1 MSKQTLATKYR
12 PKTFDDVVE
21 QTPIKMTLQEQLKTD
36 TIKNCYL
43 FTGGAGTGKAQ
54 PLYSKVLTPNGFI
67 EMKDVEVGT
76 EVIGCDGEVHSV
88 TATYDRGIRDIYE
101 LTFNDSTKVRCC
113 DEHLWNFLNNDYS
126 QYTVELNNLFNKPLC
141 HKCVDTDG
149 DSYDVWNYAVPIA
162 KPTKFAEKSVTVPPY
177 VLGFLI
183 QERKIDFENL
193 SNYSIDITN
202 KCIGDCDNYSY
213 AFTGFLY
220 NKICKDYS
228 LDITANSENTFIPND
243 YKINS
248 IENRIEL
255 ISGMI
260 DGIGFYANTTER
272 DSFVLYTIS
281 LQLADDICFI
291 VRSLGGY
298 AEIINSTI
306 SCFSGYDVYVKFN
319 DDIKLNL
326 HNKEFYDYKST
337 NNIHKILENIEYVDK
352 EPCKCIMVDSEE
364 HLYITDGYTV
374 THNTTDA
381 RIFANEINNGVGAP
395 IEMDAASNN
404 SVEDVRKI
412 IEDAK
417 YKSMTGEYK
426 VYIID
431 ECFPANTLVSTENG
445 DKPISE
451 IKIGDKVQSMTG
463 INNVV
468 NVYKNNVPT
477 NRLCCVTIN
486 NHKIIT
492 TQDHLF
498 FTQEGWIEAR
508 KLKKGDIVYDNK
520 NLQKLWTYFYKKERQ
535 NSVLL
540 SSMLSGVYENSLH
553 TKDEENTMCNLW
565 KNYSSTELLQT
576 EDLFSTMQTSTYFKV
591 KYNYYEYRIW
601 NDTEETI
608 FRKNEE
614 EQPFKEYKQ
623 YRKDEKNKGIERNT
637 TSMERT
643 TRWKW
648 KIYYSTNDLISSI
661 RRWMDTR
668 ICNSNTLQTVRTP
681 VSYLLQSRPRFTN
694 NEISNRGRWE
704 RASIEKCT
712 IKRFEENSMFEQFRV
727 ESVEIY
733 KRGHNDELFQDSF
746 TSSELHTNY
755 VTMYDLEVEN
765 EHCYFVNNIL
775 VHNCH
780 SLSNQAWQSLLKLIE
795 EPPAKTV
802 FLFCLEENGL
812 VYTKKGMKK
821 IKDVTTDDFVWTGD
835 EFRPVSN
842 VFNNGIRDC
851 LKITL
856 SNGEE
861 IKCTGNHKLKVL
873 DGTQEVWKCASDL
886 TTNDVIAVYH
896 SYDEYEESVDLTD
909 TECWFL
915 GYLTGNGHY
924 RKKSMEFFTPK
935 HQLDYVHHKLDIC
948 ISEGWLSHYEDVR
961 DIGAVTTQIH
971 FPYGTLLKWYDKTG
985 CDYTYTRGTKS
996 IPKCVYKMNKE
1007 QLESFVQGWYDADG
1021 SSFGKLF
1028 LSDIPHPQ
1036 LYCSSKLMIQEL
1048 QQLLL
1053 AKGYDARLYTSERN
1067 NVKLPNGRVH
1077 KQTSYCYSLAIS
1089 HQSGYF
1095 KNSILKNWM
1104 YEHRL
1109 KECTPYIPEAKN
1121 LKRDNKQISAVMINK
1136 SQLKDL
1142 QGNKWYQNI
1151 KSIEPYGKCSVYD
1164 LEIPVVH
1171 EFIYNGVKV
1180 HNCTTDPQKIPNTI
1194 LSRVQRYDFRKISF
1208 NGIIN
1213 RLKYIIEQEN
1223 KENAN
1228 IVPTEEGLEYIAKL
1242 ADGGMRDAITTLD
1255 KCISY
1260 NSNLT
1265 LENVI
1270 TALGGVNYDN
1280 MFNLVDSTY
1289 NYDSKN
1295 VITIIEDIYNSGAN
1309 IKQFIKD
1316 FSDFVLDLCKY
1327 GLINSFDYIRIPTLY
1342 SNKLSTY
1349 TGEHYGFFNQ
1359 LLGEMIKLSNLIKW
1373 ESSPK
1378 STIESTFILL
1388 CQKG

>member
-21 QTPIKMTLQEQLKTD
+21 QTPIKMTLHEQLKTD

-67 EMKDVEVGT
+67 DMKDVEVGT
-76 EVIGCDGEVHSV
+76 EVIGCDGEVHNV
-88 TATYDRGIRDIYE
+88 TATYDRGTRDIYE
-101 LTFNDSTKVRCC
+101 LTFNDNTKVRCC

-126 QYTVELNNLFNKPLC
+126 QYTVELNALFNKPLC
-141 HKCVDTDG
+141 HNCVDTNG
-149 DSYDVWNYAVPIA
+149 KSYDVWNYAVPIA
-162 KPTKFAEKSVTVPPY
+162 KPTKFAEKAVTVPPY

-202 KCIGDCDNYSY
+202 KCIADCDNYSY

-220 NKICKDYS
+220 NKICEDYS

-248 IENRIEL
+248 VENRIEL

-281 LQLADDICFI
+281 SQLADDICFI

-306 SCFSGYDVYVKFN
+306 SCLPGYNVYVKFN

-337 NNIHKILENIEYVDK
+337 NNIYKILENIEYIGK
-352 EPCKCIMVDSEE
+352 EPCKCIMIDSDE

-381 RIFANEINNGVGAP
+381 RIFANEINKGIGSP

-463 INNVV
+463 V
-468 NVYKNNVPT
+468 NTVTKIYKTQVST
-477 NRLCCVTIN
+477 NRLCCVHIDD
-486 NHKIIT
+486 KSIVT
-492 TQDHLF
+492 TKDHLF
-498 FTQEGWIEAR
+498 FTNEGWIKACN
-508 KLKKGDIVYDNK
+508 LKNGDIVYNVNTVSKVVSDNP
-520 NLQKLWTYFYKKERQ
+520 TIKEIIDNNELITNRVENNRGLMQ
-535 NSVLL
+535 RSSVENAIINAC
-540 SSMLSGVYENSLH
+540 YE
-553 TKDEENTMCNLW
+553 
-565 KNYSSTELLQT
+565 
-576 EDLFSTMQTSTYFKV
+576 EDLPK
-591 KYNYYEYRIW
+591 
-601 NDTEETI
+601 
-608 FRKNEE
+608 
-614 EQPFKEYKQ
+614 
-623 YRKDEKNKGIERNT
+623 
-637 TSMERT
+637 
-643 TRWKW
+643 
-648 KIYYSTNDLISSI
+648 
-661 RRWMDTR
+661 
-668 ICNSNTLQTVRTP
+668 
-681 VSYLLQSRPRFTN
+681 
-694 NEISNRGRWE
+694 
-704 RASIEKCT
+704 
-712 IKRFEENSMFEQFRV
+712 V
-727 ESVEIY
+727 ESVEFY
-733 KRGHNDELFQDSF
+733 TPTVTNATSF
-746 TSSELHTNY
+746 TECFTCVELATDY

-795 EPPAKTV
+795 EPPAKTI
-802 FLFCLEENGL
+802 FIFCLEENGL

-835 EFRPVSN
+835 EFRPVSD

-915 GYLTGNGHY
+915 GYLTGNGCCSDT
-924 RKKSMEFFTPK
+924 SMKIDIPK
-935 HQLDYVHHKLDIC
+935 HQLSYVYRKLDSC
-948 ISEGWLSHYEDVR
+948 VSEGWLKQYKNVDVADCDLIIT
-961 DIGAVTTQIH
+961 DIQLSNE
-971 FPYGTLLKWYDKTG
+971 TLLEWYNKTG
-985 CDYTYTRGTKS
+985 YECRYTGRTTS
-996 IPKCVYKMNKE
+996 VPKCTYKMNKK
-1007 QLESFVQGWYDADG
+1007 QLICFIQGWYDTEG
-1021 SSFGKLF
+1021 NIFGKSF
-1028 LSDIPHPQ
+1028 LSNK
-1036 LYCSSKLMIQEL
+1036 LNSSKLQLACSSSIMLQEL
-1048 QQLLL
+1048 QQLLIS
-1053 AKGYDARLYTSERN
+1053 KGYNCILNKETSDKPYITIDNSFSCSN
-1067 NVKLPNGRVH
+1067 NSK
-1077 KQTSYCYSLAIS
+1077 
-1089 HQSGYF
+1089 
-1095 KNSILKNWM
+1095 LKNWFNK
-1104 YEHRL
+1104 L
-1109 KECTPYIPEAKN
+1109 KERIFKN
-1121 LKRDNKQISAVMINK
+1121 NNFSTQEISQIS
-1136 SQLKDL
+1136 DL
-1142 QGNKWYQNI
+1142 QYNKWYQNI

-1228 IVPTEEGLEYIAKL
+1228 IIPTEEGLEYIAKL

-1270 TALGGVNYDN
+1270 TALGGVNYDI

-1289 NYDSKN
+1289 DYDSKN

-1342 SNKLSTY
+1342 SNKLSAY

>member
-12 PKTFDDVVE
+12 PKTFNDVVE

-76 EVIGCDGEVHSV
+76 KVIGCDGEVHNV
-88 TATYDRGIRDIYE
+88 TATYDRGTRDIYE
-101 LTFNDSTKVRCC
+101 LTFIDNTKVRCC

-126 QYTVELNNLFNKPLC
+126 QYTVELNTLFNKPLC
-141 HKCVDTDG
+141 HNCVDTNG
-149 DSYDVWNYAVPIA
+149 KSYDVWNYAVPIA
-162 KPTKFAEKSVTVPPY
+162 KPTKFAEKAVTVPPY

-183 QERKIDFENL
+183 QEPKIDFENL

-220 NKICKDYS
+220 NKICEDYS

-248 IENRIEL
+248 VENRIEL

-281 LQLADDICFI
+281 SQLADDICFI

-306 SCFSGYDVYVKFN
+306 SCLPGYNVYVKFN

-337 NNIHKILENIEYVDK
+337 NNIYKILENIEYIGK
-352 EPCKCIMVDSEE
+352 EPCKCIMIDSDE

-381 RIFANEINNGVGAP
+381 RIFANEINKGIGSP

-451 IKIGDKVQSMTG
+451 IKIGDRVQSMTG
-463 INNVV
+463 INNVTKI
-468 NVYKNNVPT
+468 YKTQVST
-477 NRLCCVTIN
+477 NRLCCVHIDD
-486 NHKIIT
+486 KSIVT
-492 TQDHLF
+492 TKDHLF
-498 FTQEGWIEAR
+498 FTNEGWIEACN
-508 KLKKGDIVYDNK
+508 LKNGDIVYNVNTVSKVVSDNP
-520 NLQKLWTYFYKKERQ
+520 TIKEIID
-535 NSVLL
+535 NNELITNKV
-540 SSMLSGVYENSLH
+540 ENNRGLMQRSFV
-553 TKDEENTMCNLW
+553 ENAIINACN
-565 KNYSSTELLQT
+565 E
-576 EDLFSTMQTSTYFKV
+576 EDLSK
-591 KYNYYEYRIW
+591 
-601 NDTEETI
+601 
-608 FRKNEE
+608 
-614 EQPFKEYKQ
+614 
-623 YRKDEKNKGIERNT
+623 
-637 TSMERT
+637 
-643 TRWKW
+643 
-648 KIYYSTNDLISSI
+648 
-661 RRWMDTR
+661 
-668 ICNSNTLQTVRTP
+668 
-681 VSYLLQSRPRFTN
+681 
-694 NEISNRGRWE
+694 
-704 RASIEKCT
+704 
-712 IKRFEENSMFEQFRV
+712 V
-727 ESVEIY
+727 ESVEFY
-733 KRGHNDELFQDSF
+733 TSTVTNTTSF
-746 TSSELHTNY
+746 TEHFTCVELATGY
-755 VTMYDLEVEN
+755 VTMYDLQIEKEN
-765 EHCYFVNNIL
+765 CYFVDGIL

-802 FLFCLEENGL
+802 
-812 VYTKKGMKK
+812 
-821 IKDVTTDDFVWTGD
+821 I
-835 EFRPVSN
+835 
-842 VFNNGIRDC
+842 VF
-851 LKITL
+851 
-856 SNGEE
+856 
-861 IKCTGNHKLKVL
+861 
-873 DGTQEVWKCASDL
+873 
-886 TTNDVIAVYH
+886 
-896 SYDEYEESVDLTD
+896 
-909 TECWFL
+909 
-915 GYLTGNGHY
+915 
-924 RKKSMEFFTPK
+924 
-935 HQLDYVHHKLDIC
+935 
-948 ISEGWLSHYEDVR
+948 
-961 DIGAVTTQIH
+961 
-971 FPYGTLLKWYDKTG
+971 
-985 CDYTYTRGTKS
+985 
-996 IPKCVYKMNKE
+996 
-1007 QLESFVQGWYDADG
+1007 
-1021 SSFGKLF
+1021 
-1028 LSDIPHPQ
+1028 
-1036 LYCSSKLMIQEL
+1036 
-1048 QQLLL
+1048 
-1053 AKGYDARLYTSERN
+1053 
-1067 NVKLPNGRVH
+1067 
-1077 KQTSYCYSLAIS
+1077 
-1089 HQSGYF
+1089 
-1095 KNSILKNWM
+1095 
-1104 YEHRL
+1104 
-1109 KECTPYIPEAKN
+1109 
-1121 LKRDNKQISAVMINK
+1121 
-1136 SQLKDL
+1136 
-1142 QGNKWYQNI
+1142 
-1151 KSIEPYGKCSVYD
+1151 
-1164 LEIPVVH
+1164 
-1171 EFIYNGVKV
+1171 
-1180 HNCTTDPQKIPNTI
+1180 CTTDPQKIPNTI

-1228 IVPTEEGLEYIAKL
+1228 IIPTEEGLEYIAKL

-1270 TALGGVNYDN
+1270 TALGGVNYDT

-1316 FSDFVLDLCKY
+1316 FGDFVLDLCKY

-1342 SNKLSTY
+1342 SNKLSAY

>member
-12 PKTFDDVVE
+12 PKTFNDVVE

-67 EMKDVEVGT
+67 DMKDVEVGT
-76 EVIGCDGEVHSV
+76 EVIGCDGEVHNV
-88 TATYDRGIRDIYE
+88 TATYDRGTRDIYE
-101 LTFNDSTKVRCC
+101 LTFNDNTKVRCC

-126 QYTVELNNLFNKPLC
+126 QYTVELNALFNKPLC
-141 HKCVDTDG
+141 HNCVDTNG
-149 DSYDVWNYAVPIA
+149 KSYDVWNYAVPIA
-162 KPTKFAEKSVTVPPY
+162 KPTKFAEKAVTVPPY

-183 QERKIDFENL
+183 QEPKIDFENL

-220 NKICKDYS
+220 NKICEDYS

-248 IENRIEL
+248 VENRIEL

-281 LQLADDICFI
+281 SQLADDICFI

-306 SCFSGYDVYVKFN
+306 SCLPGYNVYVKFN

-337 NNIHKILENIEYVDK
+337 NNIYKILENIEYIGK
-352 EPCKCIMVDSEE
+352 EPCKCIMIDSDE

-381 RIFANEINNGVGAP
+381 RIFANEINKGIGSP

-431 ECFPANTLVSTENG
+431 EC
-445 DKPISE
+445 
-451 IKIGDKVQSMTG
+451 
-463 INNVV
+463 
-468 NVYKNNVPT
+468 
-477 NRLCCVTIN
+477 
-486 NHKIIT
+486 
-492 TQDHLF
+492 
-498 FTQEGWIEAR
+498 
-508 KLKKGDIVYDNK
+508 
-520 NLQKLWTYFYKKERQ
+520 
-535 NSVLL
+535 
-540 SSMLSGVYENSLH
+540 
-553 TKDEENTMCNLW
+553 
-565 KNYSSTELLQT
+565 
-576 EDLFSTMQTSTYFKV
+576 
-591 KYNYYEYRIW
+591 
-601 NDTEETI
+601 
-608 FRKNEE
+608 
-614 EQPFKEYKQ
+614 
-623 YRKDEKNKGIERNT
+623 
-637 TSMERT
+637 
-643 TRWKW
+643 
-648 KIYYSTNDLISSI
+648 
-661 RRWMDTR
+661 
-668 ICNSNTLQTVRTP
+668 
-681 VSYLLQSRPRFTN
+681 
-694 NEISNRGRWE
+694 
-704 RASIEKCT
+704 
-712 IKRFEENSMFEQFRV
+712 
-727 ESVEIY
+727 
-733 KRGHNDELFQDSF
+733 
-746 TSSELHTNY
+746 
-755 VTMYDLEVEN
+755 
-765 EHCYFVNNIL
+765 
-775 VHNCH
+775 H

-795 EPPAKTV
+795 EPPAKTI
-802 FLFCLEENGL
+802 FIFCLEENGL

-896 SYDEYEESVDLTD
+896 SYDENEESVDLTD

-935 HQLDYVHHKLDIC
+935 HKLDYIHHKLDIC

-985 CDYTYTRGTKS
+985 CDYTYTRRTKS

-1067 NVKLPNGRVH
+1067 NVKLPNNRVH
-1077 KQTSYCYSLAIS
+1077 RQTSYCYSLVIS

-1121 LKRDNKQISAVMINK
+1121 LKRDNTQISTVMINK

-1228 IVPTEEGLEYIAKL
+1228 IIPTEEGLEYIAKL

-1270 TALGGVNYDN
+1270 TALCGVNYDI

-1342 SNKLSTY
+1342 SNKLSAY

>member
-12 PKTFDDVVE
+12 PKTFNDVVE

-67 EMKDVEVGT
+67 DMKDVEVGT
-76 EVIGCDGEVHSV
+76 EVIGCDGEVHNV
-88 TATYDRGIRDIYE
+88 TATYDRGTRDIYE
-101 LTFNDSTKVRCC
+101 LTFNDNTKVRCC

-126 QYTVELNNLFNKPLC
+126 QYTVELNALFNKPLC
-141 HKCVDTDG
+141 HNCVDTNG
-149 DSYDVWNYAVPIA
+149 KSYDVWNYAVPIA
-162 KPTKFAEKSVTVPPY
+162 KPTKFAEKAVTVPPY

-183 QERKIDFENL
+183 QEPKIDFENL

-220 NKICKDYS
+220 NKICEDYS

-248 IENRIEL
+248 VENRIEL

-281 LQLADDICFI
+281 SQLADDICFI

-306 SCFSGYDVYVKFN
+306 SCLPGYNVYVKFN

-337 NNIHKILENIEYVDK
+337 NNIYKILENIEYIGK
-352 EPCKCIMVDSEE
+352 EPCKCIMIDSDE

-381 RIFANEINNGVGAP
+381 RIFANEINKGIGSP

-431 ECFPANTLVSTENG
+431 EC
-445 DKPISE
+445 
-451 IKIGDKVQSMTG
+451 
-463 INNVV
+463 
-468 NVYKNNVPT
+468 
-477 NRLCCVTIN
+477 
-486 NHKIIT
+486 
-492 TQDHLF
+492 
-498 FTQEGWIEAR
+498 
-508 KLKKGDIVYDNK
+508 
-520 NLQKLWTYFYKKERQ
+520 
-535 NSVLL
+535 
-540 SSMLSGVYENSLH
+540 
-553 TKDEENTMCNLW
+553 
-565 KNYSSTELLQT
+565 
-576 EDLFSTMQTSTYFKV
+576 
-591 KYNYYEYRIW
+591 
-601 NDTEETI
+601 
-608 FRKNEE
+608 
-614 EQPFKEYKQ
+614 
-623 YRKDEKNKGIERNT
+623 
-637 TSMERT
+637 
-643 TRWKW
+643 
-648 KIYYSTNDLISSI
+648 
-661 RRWMDTR
+661 
-668 ICNSNTLQTVRTP
+668 
-681 VSYLLQSRPRFTN
+681 
-694 NEISNRGRWE
+694 
-704 RASIEKCT
+704 
-712 IKRFEENSMFEQFRV
+712 
-727 ESVEIY
+727 
-733 KRGHNDELFQDSF
+733 
-746 TSSELHTNY
+746 
-755 VTMYDLEVEN
+755 
-765 EHCYFVNNIL
+765 
-775 VHNCH
+775 H

-795 EPPAKTV
+795 EPPAKTI
-802 FLFCLEENGL
+802 FIFCLEENGL

-896 SYDEYEESVDLTD
+896 SYDENEESVDLTD

-935 HQLDYVHHKLDIC
+935 HKLDYIHHKLDIC

-1067 NVKLPNGRVH
+1067 NVKLPNNRVH
-1077 KQTSYCYSLAIS
+1077 RQTSYCYSLVIS

-1121 LKRDNKQISAVMINK
+1121 LKRDNTQISTVMINK

-1228 IVPTEEGLEYIAKL
+1228 IIPTEEGLEYIAKL

-1270 TALGGVNYDN
+1270 TALGGVNYDI

-1342 SNKLSTY
+1342 SNKLSAY

>member
-445 DKPISE
+445 NKPICE
-451 IKIGDKVQSMTG
+451 INIGDKVKSMTG
-463 INNVV
+463 ANAVTKT
-468 NVYKNNVPT
+468 YKTQVST
-477 NRLCCVTIN
+477 DRLCCVCIDNKT
-486 NHKIIT
+486 IIT
-492 TQDHLF
+492 TKDHLF
-498 FTQEGWIEAR
+498 FTSDGWIEA
-508 KLKKGDIVYDNK
+508 
-520 NLQKLWTYFYKKERQ
+520 
-535 NSVLL
+535 
-540 SSMLSGVYENSLH
+540 
-553 TKDEENTMCNLW
+553 CNL
-565 KNYSSTELLQT
+565 KNGDTVYNVATVSKVVADNPDMKEISDNNELITNRIENDRGLMQRSSIETAIINACKE
-576 EDLFSTMQTSTYFKV
+576 EDLPKV
-591 KYNYYEYRIW
+591 
-601 NDTEETI
+601 T
-608 FRKNEE
+608 
-614 EQPFKEYKQ
+614 
-623 YRKDEKNKGIERNT
+623 
-637 TSMERT
+637 
-643 TRWKW
+643 
-648 KIYYSTNDLISSI
+648 
-661 RRWMDTR
+661 
-668 ICNSNTLQTVRTP
+668 
-681 VSYLLQSRPRFTN
+681 
-694 NEISNRGRWE
+694 
-704 RASIEKCT
+704 
-712 IKRFEENSMFEQFRV
+712 
-727 ESVEIY
+727 SVEFY
-733 KRGHNDELFQDSF
+733 APTVTTATPFTKCFNCVELA
-746 TSSELHTNY
+746 TGY
-755 VTMYDLEVEN
+755 VTMYDLQVEKEN
-765 EHCYFVNNIL
+765 CYFVDDIL

-935 HQLDYVHHKLDIC
+935 HKLDYVHHKLDIC

>member
-12 PKTFDDVVE
+12 PKTFNDVVE

-67 EMKDVEVGT
+67 DMKDVEVGT
-76 EVIGCDGEVHSV
+76 EVIGCDGEIHNV
-88 TATYDRGIRDIYE
+88 TATYDRGTRDIYE
-101 LTFNDSTKVRCC
+101 LTFNDNTKVRCC

-126 QYTVELNNLFNKPLC
+126 QYTVELNALFNKPLC
-141 HKCVDTDG
+141 HNCVDTNG
-149 DSYDVWNYAVPIA
+149 KSYDVWNYAVPIA
-162 KPTKFAEKSVTVPPY
+162 KPTKFAEKAVTVPPY

-183 QERKIDFENL
+183 QEPKIDFENL

-220 NKICKDYS
+220 NKICEDYS

-248 IENRIEL
+248 VENRIEL

-281 LQLADDICFI
+281 SQLADDICFI

-306 SCFSGYDVYVKFN
+306 SCLPGYNVYVKFN

-337 NNIHKILENIEYVDK
+337 NNIYKILENIEYIGK
-352 EPCKCIMVDSEE
+352 EPCKCIMIDSDE

-381 RIFANEINNGVGAP
+381 RIFANEINKGIGSP

-431 ECFPANTLVSTENG
+431 EC
-445 DKPISE
+445 
-451 IKIGDKVQSMTG
+451 
-463 INNVV
+463 
-468 NVYKNNVPT
+468 
-477 NRLCCVTIN
+477 
-486 NHKIIT
+486 
-492 TQDHLF
+492 
-498 FTQEGWIEAR
+498 
-508 KLKKGDIVYDNK
+508 
-520 NLQKLWTYFYKKERQ
+520 
-535 NSVLL
+535 
-540 SSMLSGVYENSLH
+540 
-553 TKDEENTMCNLW
+553 
-565 KNYSSTELLQT
+565 
-576 EDLFSTMQTSTYFKV
+576 
-591 KYNYYEYRIW
+591 
-601 NDTEETI
+601 
-608 FRKNEE
+608 
-614 EQPFKEYKQ
+614 
-623 YRKDEKNKGIERNT
+623 
-637 TSMERT
+637 
-643 TRWKW
+643 
-648 KIYYSTNDLISSI
+648 
-661 RRWMDTR
+661 
-668 ICNSNTLQTVRTP
+668 
-681 VSYLLQSRPRFTN
+681 
-694 NEISNRGRWE
+694 
-704 RASIEKCT
+704 
-712 IKRFEENSMFEQFRV
+712 
-727 ESVEIY
+727 
-733 KRGHNDELFQDSF
+733 
-746 TSSELHTNY
+746 
-755 VTMYDLEVEN
+755 
-765 EHCYFVNNIL
+765 
-775 VHNCH
+775 H

-795 EPPAKTV
+795 EPPAKTI
-802 FLFCLEENGL
+802 FIFCLEENGL

-896 SYDEYEESVDLTD
+896 SYDENEESVDLTD

-935 HQLDYVHHKLDIC
+935 HKLDYIHHKLDIC

-1067 NVKLPNGRVH
+1067 NVKLPNNRVH
-1077 KQTSYCYSLAIS
+1077 RQTSYCYSLVIS

-1121 LKRDNKQISAVMINK
+1121 LKRDNTQISTVMINK

-1228 IVPTEEGLEYIAKL
+1228 IIPTEEGLEYIAKL

-1270 TALGGVNYDN
+1270 TALGGVNYDI

-1342 SNKLSTY
+1342 SNKLSAY

>member
-12 PKTFDDVVE
+12 PKTFNDVVE

-76 EVIGCDGEVHSV
+76 KVIGCDGEVHNV
-88 TATYDRGIRDIYE
+88 TATYDRGTRDIYE
-101 LTFNDSTKVRCC
+101 LTFNDNTKVRCC

-126 QYTVELNNLFNKPLC
+126 QYTVELNALFNKPLC
-141 HKCVDTDG
+141 HNCVDTNG
-149 DSYDVWNYAVPIA
+149 KSYDVWNYAVPIA
-162 KPTKFAEKSVTVPPY
+162 KPTKFAEKAVTVPPY

-202 KCIGDCDNYSY
+202 KCIADCDNYSY

-220 NKICKDYS
+220 NKICEDYS

-248 IENRIEL
+248 VENRIEL

-281 LQLADDICFI
+281 SQLADDICFI

-306 SCFSGYDVYVKFN
+306 SCLPGYNVYVKFN

-337 NNIHKILENIEYVDK
+337 NNIYKILENIEYIGK
-352 EPCKCIMVDSEE
+352 EPCKCIMIDSDE

-381 RIFANEINNGVGAP
+381 RIFANEINKGIGSP

-486 NHKIIT
+486 NHKIVT

-520 NLQKLWTYFYKKERQ
+520 NLQKLWTDFYKKERQ

-540 SSMLSGVYENSLH
+540 SSMLSGVYESSLH

-565 KNYSSTELLQT
+565 KNYNSTELLQT

-614 EQPFKEYKQ
+614 EQPFKEYTQ

-681 VSYLLQSRPRFTN
+681 VSYLLQSRPRFTD

-856 SNGEE
+856 ANGEE
-861 IKCTGNHKLKVL
+861 IKCTENHKLKVL
-873 DGTQEVWKCASDL
+873 DGTQEIWKCASDL
-886 TTNDVIAVYH
+886 TTDDVIAVYH
-896 SYDEYEESVDLTD
+896 SYDECEESVDLTD

-915 GYLTGNGHY
+915 GYLTGNGCCSDT
-924 RKKSMEFFTPK
+924 SMKIDIPK
-935 HQLDYVHHKLDIC
+935 HQLSYVYRKLDSC
-948 ISEGWLSHYEDVR
+948 VSEGWLKQYKNVDVADCDLIIT
-961 DIGAVTTQIH
+961 DIQLSNE
-971 FPYGTLLKWYDKTG
+971 TLLEWYNKTG
-985 CDYTYTRGTKS
+985 YECRYTGRTTS
-996 IPKCVYKMNKE
+996 VPKCTYKMNKK
-1007 QLESFVQGWYDADG
+1007 QLICFIQGWYDTEG
-1021 SSFGKLF
+1021 NIFGKSF
-1028 LSDIPHPQ
+1028 LSNK
-1036 LYCSSKLMIQEL
+1036 LNSSKLQLACSSSIMLQEL
-1048 QQLLL
+1048 QQLLIS
-1053 AKGYDARLYTSERN
+1053 KGYNCILNKETSDKPYITIDNSFSCSN
-1067 NVKLPNGRVH
+1067 NSK
-1077 KQTSYCYSLAIS
+1077 
-1089 HQSGYF
+1089 
-1095 KNSILKNWM
+1095 LKNWFNK
-1104 YEHRL
+1104 L
-1109 KECTPYIPEAKN
+1109 KERIFKN
-1121 LKRDNKQISAVMINK
+1121 NNFSTQEISQIS
-1136 SQLKDL
+1136 DL
-1142 QGNKWYQNI
+1142 QYNKWYQNI

-1228 IVPTEEGLEYIAKL
+1228 IIPTEEGLEYIAKL

-1270 TALGGVNYDN
+1270 TALGGVNYDT

-1295 VITIIEDIYNSGAN
+1295 VITMIEDIYNSGAN

-1342 SNKLSTY
+1342 SNKLSAY

>member
-12 PKTFDDVVE
+12 PKTFNDVVE

-43 FTGGAGTGKAQ
+43 FTGGAGTGK
-54 PLYSKVLTPNGFI
+54 
-67 EMKDVEVGT
+67 
-76 EVIGCDGEVHSV
+76 
-88 TATYDRGIRDIYE
+88 
-101 LTFNDSTKVRCC
+101 
-113 DEHLWNFLNNDYS
+113 
-126 QYTVELNNLFNKPLC
+126 
-141 HKCVDTDG
+141 
-149 DSYDVWNYAVPIA
+149 
-162 KPTKFAEKSVTVPPY
+162 
-177 VLGFLI
+177 
-183 QERKIDFENL
+183 
-193 SNYSIDITN
+193 
-202 KCIGDCDNYSY
+202 
-213 AFTGFLY
+213 
-220 NKICKDYS
+220 
-228 LDITANSENTFIPND
+228 
-243 YKINS
+243 
-248 IENRIEL
+248 
-255 ISGMI
+255 
-260 DGIGFYANTTER
+260 
-272 DSFVLYTIS
+272 
-281 LQLADDICFI
+281 
-291 VRSLGGY
+291 
-298 AEIINSTI
+298 
-306 SCFSGYDVYVKFN
+306 
-319 DDIKLNL
+319 
-326 HNKEFYDYKST
+326 
-337 NNIHKILENIEYVDK
+337 
-352 EPCKCIMVDSEE
+352 
-364 HLYITDGYTV
+364 
-374 THNTTDA
+374 TTDA
-381 RIFANEINNGVGAP
+381 RIFANEINKGIGSP

-451 IKIGDKVQSMTG
+451 IKIGDRVQSMTG
-463 INNVV
+463 INTVTKI
-468 NVYKNNVPT
+468 YKTQVST
-477 NRLCCVTIN
+477 NRLCCVHIDD
-486 NHKIIT
+486 KSIVT
-492 TQDHLF
+492 TKDHLF
-498 FTQEGWIEAR
+498 FTNEGWIEACN
-508 KLKKGDIVYDNK
+508 LKNGDIVYNVNTVSKVVSDNPTINEIIDNNELITNK
-520 NLQKLWTYFYKKERQ
+520 
-535 NSVLL
+535 V
-540 SSMLSGVYENSLH
+540 ENNRGLMQRSFV
-553 TKDEENTMCNLW
+553 ENAIINACN
-565 KNYSSTELLQT
+565 E
-576 EDLFSTMQTSTYFKV
+576 EDLPK
-591 KYNYYEYRIW
+591 
-601 NDTEETI
+601 
-608 FRKNEE
+608 
-614 EQPFKEYKQ
+614 
-623 YRKDEKNKGIERNT
+623 
-637 TSMERT
+637 
-643 TRWKW
+643 
-648 KIYYSTNDLISSI
+648 
-661 RRWMDTR
+661 
-668 ICNSNTLQTVRTP
+668 
-681 VSYLLQSRPRFTN
+681 
-694 NEISNRGRWE
+694 
-704 RASIEKCT
+704 
-712 IKRFEENSMFEQFRV
+712 V
-727 ESVEIY
+727 ESVEFY
-733 KRGHNDELFQDSF
+733 TPTVTNATSF
-746 TSSELHTNY
+746 TERFTCVELATGY
-755 VTMYDLEVEN
+755 VTMYDLQVEKEN
-765 EHCYFVNNIL
+765 CYFVDGIL

-802 FLFCLEENGL
+802 IVFCLEENGL

-821 IKDVTTDDFVWTGD
+821 IKDITTDDFVWTGD

-924 RKKSMEFFTPK
+924 CKKSMEFFTPK
-935 HQLDYVHHKLDIC
+935 HKLDYVHHKLDIC
-948 ISEGWLSHYEDVR
+948 ISEGWLGHYEDVR

-996 IPKCVYKMNKE
+996 IPKCAYKMNKE

-1077 KQTSYCYSLAIS
+1077 KQTSYCYSLVIS

-1121 LKRDNKQISAVMINK
+1121 LKRDDTQISAVMVNK

-1228 IVPTEEGLEYIAKL
+1228 IIPTEEGLEYIAKL

-1270 TALGGVNYDN
+1270 TALGGVNYDT

-1316 FSDFVLDLCKY
+1316 FGDFVLDLCKY

-1342 SNKLSTY
+1342 SNKLSAY

>member
-43 FTGGAGTGKAQ
+43 FTGGAGTGK
-54 PLYSKVLTPNGFI
+54 
-67 EMKDVEVGT
+67 
-76 EVIGCDGEVHSV
+76 
-88 TATYDRGIRDIYE
+88 
-101 LTFNDSTKVRCC
+101 
-113 DEHLWNFLNNDYS
+113 
-126 QYTVELNNLFNKPLC
+126 
-141 HKCVDTDG
+141 
-149 DSYDVWNYAVPIA
+149 
-162 KPTKFAEKSVTVPPY
+162 
-177 VLGFLI
+177 
-183 QERKIDFENL
+183 
-193 SNYSIDITN
+193 
-202 KCIGDCDNYSY
+202 
-213 AFTGFLY
+213 
-220 NKICKDYS
+220 
-228 LDITANSENTFIPND
+228 
-243 YKINS
+243 
-248 IENRIEL
+248 
-255 ISGMI
+255 
-260 DGIGFYANTTER
+260 
-272 DSFVLYTIS
+272 
-281 LQLADDICFI
+281 
-291 VRSLGGY
+291 
-298 AEIINSTI
+298 
-306 SCFSGYDVYVKFN
+306 
-319 DDIKLNL
+319 
-326 HNKEFYDYKST
+326 
-337 NNIHKILENIEYVDK
+337 
-352 EPCKCIMVDSEE
+352 
-364 HLYITDGYTV
+364 
-374 THNTTDA
+374 TTDA
-381 RIFANEINNGVGAP
+381 RIFANEINKGIGSP

-451 IKIGDKVQSMTG
+451 IKIGDRVQSMTG

-520 NLQKLWTYFYKKERQ
+520 NLQKLWTDFYKKERQ

-540 SSMLSGVYENSLH
+540 SSMLSGVQESSLH

-565 KNYSSTELLQT
+565 KNYNSTELLQT

-601 NDTEETI
+601 NDAEETI

-614 EQPFKEYKQ
+614 GQPFKEYKQ
-623 YRKDEKNKGIERNT
+623 YREDEKNKGIERNA

-661 RRWMDTR
+661 RRWMGTR

-681 VSYLLQSRPRFTN
+681 VSYLLQSRPRFTD

-802 FLFCLEENGL
+802 
-812 VYTKKGMKK
+812 
-821 IKDVTTDDFVWTGD
+821 I
-835 EFRPVSN
+835 
-842 VFNNGIRDC
+842 VF
-851 LKITL
+851 
-856 SNGEE
+856 
-861 IKCTGNHKLKVL
+861 
-873 DGTQEVWKCASDL
+873 
-886 TTNDVIAVYH
+886 
-896 SYDEYEESVDLTD
+896 
-909 TECWFL
+909 
-915 GYLTGNGHY
+915 
-924 RKKSMEFFTPK
+924 
-935 HQLDYVHHKLDIC
+935 
-948 ISEGWLSHYEDVR
+948 
-961 DIGAVTTQIH
+961 
-971 FPYGTLLKWYDKTG
+971 
-985 CDYTYTRGTKS
+985 
-996 IPKCVYKMNKE
+996 
-1007 QLESFVQGWYDADG
+1007 
-1021 SSFGKLF
+1021 
-1028 LSDIPHPQ
+1028 
-1036 LYCSSKLMIQEL
+1036 
-1048 QQLLL
+1048 
-1053 AKGYDARLYTSERN
+1053 
-1067 NVKLPNGRVH
+1067 
-1077 KQTSYCYSLAIS
+1077 
-1089 HQSGYF
+1089 
-1095 KNSILKNWM
+1095 
-1104 YEHRL
+1104 
-1109 KECTPYIPEAKN
+1109 
-1121 LKRDNKQISAVMINK
+1121 
-1136 SQLKDL
+1136 
-1142 QGNKWYQNI
+1142 
-1151 KSIEPYGKCSVYD
+1151 
-1164 LEIPVVH
+1164 
-1171 EFIYNGVKV
+1171 
-1180 HNCTTDPQKIPNTI
+1180 CTTDPQKIPNTI

-1228 IVPTEEGLEYIAKL
+1228 IIPTEEGLEYIAKL

-1270 TALGGVNYDN
+1270 TALGGVNYDI

-1289 NYDSKN
+1289 DYDSKN

-1342 SNKLSTY
+1342 SNKLSAY

>member
-21 QTPIKMTLQEQLKTD
+21 QTPIKMTLHEQLKTD

-67 EMKDVEVGT
+67 DMKDVEVGT
-76 EVIGCDGEVHSV
+76 EVIGCDGEVHNV
-88 TATYDRGIRDIYE
+88 TATYDRGTRDIYE
-101 LTFNDSTKVRCC
+101 LTFNDNTKVRCC

-126 QYTVELNNLFNKPLC
+126 QYTVELNALFNKPLC
-141 HKCVDTDG
+141 HNCVDTNG
-149 DSYDVWNYAVPIA
+149 KSYDVWNYAVPIA
-162 KPTKFAEKSVTVPPY
+162 KPTKFAEKAVTVPPY

-202 KCIGDCDNYSY
+202 KCIADCDNYSY

-220 NKICKDYS
+220 NKICEDYS

-248 IENRIEL
+248 VENRIEL

-281 LQLADDICFI
+281 SQLADDICFI

-306 SCFSGYDVYVKFN
+306 SCLPGYNVYVKFN

-337 NNIHKILENIEYVDK
+337 NNIYKILENIEYIGK
-352 EPCKCIMVDSEE
+352 EPCKCIMIDSDE

-381 RIFANEINNGVGAP
+381 RIFANEINKGIGSP

-431 ECFPANTLVSTENG
+431 EC
-445 DKPISE
+445 
-451 IKIGDKVQSMTG
+451 
-463 INNVV
+463 
-468 NVYKNNVPT
+468 
-477 NRLCCVTIN
+477 
-486 NHKIIT
+486 
-492 TQDHLF
+492 
-498 FTQEGWIEAR
+498 
-508 KLKKGDIVYDNK
+508 
-520 NLQKLWTYFYKKERQ
+520 
-535 NSVLL
+535 
-540 SSMLSGVYENSLH
+540 
-553 TKDEENTMCNLW
+553 
-565 KNYSSTELLQT
+565 
-576 EDLFSTMQTSTYFKV
+576 
-591 KYNYYEYRIW
+591 
-601 NDTEETI
+601 
-608 FRKNEE
+608 
-614 EQPFKEYKQ
+614 
-623 YRKDEKNKGIERNT
+623 
-637 TSMERT
+637 
-643 TRWKW
+643 
-648 KIYYSTNDLISSI
+648 
-661 RRWMDTR
+661 
-668 ICNSNTLQTVRTP
+668 
-681 VSYLLQSRPRFTN
+681 
-694 NEISNRGRWE
+694 
-704 RASIEKCT
+704 
-712 IKRFEENSMFEQFRV
+712 
-727 ESVEIY
+727 
-733 KRGHNDELFQDSF
+733 
-746 TSSELHTNY
+746 
-755 VTMYDLEVEN
+755 
-765 EHCYFVNNIL
+765 
-775 VHNCH
+775 H

-802 FLFCLEENGL
+802 
-812 VYTKKGMKK
+812 
-821 IKDVTTDDFVWTGD
+821 I
-835 EFRPVSN
+835 
-842 VFNNGIRDC
+842 VF
-851 LKITL
+851 
-856 SNGEE
+856 
-861 IKCTGNHKLKVL
+861 
-873 DGTQEVWKCASDL
+873 
-886 TTNDVIAVYH
+886 
-896 SYDEYEESVDLTD
+896 
-909 TECWFL
+909 
-915 GYLTGNGHY
+915 
-924 RKKSMEFFTPK
+924 
-935 HQLDYVHHKLDIC
+935 
-948 ISEGWLSHYEDVR
+948 
-961 DIGAVTTQIH
+961 
-971 FPYGTLLKWYDKTG
+971 
-985 CDYTYTRGTKS
+985 
-996 IPKCVYKMNKE
+996 
-1007 QLESFVQGWYDADG
+1007 
-1021 SSFGKLF
+1021 
-1028 LSDIPHPQ
+1028 
-1036 LYCSSKLMIQEL
+1036 
-1048 QQLLL
+1048 
-1053 AKGYDARLYTSERN
+1053 
-1067 NVKLPNGRVH
+1067 
-1077 KQTSYCYSLAIS
+1077 
-1089 HQSGYF
+1089 
-1095 KNSILKNWM
+1095 
-1104 YEHRL
+1104 
-1109 KECTPYIPEAKN
+1109 
-1121 LKRDNKQISAVMINK
+1121 
-1136 SQLKDL
+1136 
-1142 QGNKWYQNI
+1142 
-1151 KSIEPYGKCSVYD
+1151 
-1164 LEIPVVH
+1164 
-1171 EFIYNGVKV
+1171 
-1180 HNCTTDPQKIPNTI
+1180 CTTDPQKIPNTI

-1228 IVPTEEGLEYIAKL
+1228 IIPTEEGLEYIAKL

-1270 TALGGVNYDN
+1270 TALGGVNYDT

-1295 VITIIEDIYNSGAN
+1295 VITMIEDIYNSGAN

-1342 SNKLSTY
+1342 SNKLSAY